1 MFYIAKNEDIIVGFG
16 ETREELL
23 KTLTLKKY
31 TTIIETET
39 KYIDCGGFYLTE
51 EEIKQK
57 EIERI
62 GNLTATKRVF
72 ALILNE
78 LGVDYLTQL
87 KPLIE
92 SNPTAQ
98 LEWELCSELQR
109 KNPLIDIMAEKMGI
123 SSTKVDKIFRYANNE
138 IAAEEL
144 KEGE

>member
-1 MFYIAKNEDIIVGFG
+1 MEIKA
-16 ETREELL
+16 ELL
-23 KTLTLKKY
+23 KPFNEKEKMNFIVRYNHNLGYEIK
-31 TTIIETET
+31 ETSEALEAW
-39 KYIDCGGFYLTE
+39 GLTE
-51 EEIKQK
+51 EEIKQR

-78 LGVDYLTQL
+78 LGIDYLTQL

-92 SNPTAQ
+92 SNPAAQ

-123 SSTKVDKIFRYANNE
+123 SSTKIDKIFRYANNE
-138 IAAEEL
+138 ITAEEL
-144 KEGE
+144 KEGEQELN